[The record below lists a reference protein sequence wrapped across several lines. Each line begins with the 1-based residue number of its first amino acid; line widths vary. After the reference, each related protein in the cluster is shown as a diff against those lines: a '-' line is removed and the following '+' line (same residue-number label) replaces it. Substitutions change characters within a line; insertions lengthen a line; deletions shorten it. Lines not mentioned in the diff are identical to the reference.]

1 MDVLDLRCA
10 RGEAVEDIR
19 AHAAGLGVLR
29 EAPPQL
35 LRGRDL
41 KELPISPGPQMGKLL
56 AHVYAKQLDGDIE
69 TREQAFDA
77 ARVYLSD

>member
-1 MDVLDLRCA
+1 
-10 RGEAVEDIR
+10 
-19 AHAAGLGVLR
+19 
-29 EAPPQL
+29 
-35 LRGRDL
+35 
-41 KELPISPGPQMGKLL
+41 MGKLL